1 MERIVV
7 SVLLIFSCSTNAQP
21 SGSGSA
27 MGSGSGI
34 IRTACLDAGYT
45 SCCPGRNDSCST
57 TSQPKCYCD
66 AFCLLA
72 ASDDCCEDLMMGLL
86 PCSKF
91 VISIAIFV

>member
-7 SVLLIFSCSTNAQP
+7 GILLMFSCSTNAQP
-21 SGSGSA
+21 IGSGSA
-27 MGSGSGI
+27 VGSGSGFDI
-34 IRTACLDAGYT
+34 TSSCRDAGFN

-72 ASDDCCEDLMMGLL
+72 ASDDCCEDLVMGLL
-86 PCSKF
+86 PCSEF
-91 VISIAIFV
+91 VISLFV